1 MRAFAAALICALS
14 ILWSPFLA
22 QAQGWVDQPFD
33 PAPMSREDIATLQA
47 ALAYSGDY
55 YGFTDG
61 VWNNAAQA
69 ALATWVQREE
79 GATNPLYRHL
89 KKLILALEDARVKDG
104 WQLSYS
110 DASNVS
116 YLHPFELLKSV
127 ENKDVV
133 EFLSDDTGFSVMV
146 RFTDEQGMRD
156 VHDWFFS
163 QAVKGSD
170 PYRYNDDVLWI
181 TSTSLDEGMTA
192 YARSDF
198 YNGSWSTISIVVWP
212 EYFNDLNLMA
222 DSMTVG
228 GSPATLM
235 WTSGGVIDQ
244 LINGDSMASAA
255 APPASDPSDPKDQ
268 V

>member
-1 MRAFAAALICALS
+1 
-14 ILWSPFLA
+14 
-22 QAQGWVDQPFD
+22 
-33 PAPMSREDIATLQA
+33 
-47 ALAYSGDY
+47 
-55 YGFTDG
+55 
-61 VWNNAAQA
+61 
-69 ALATWVQREE
+69 
-79 GATNPLYRHL
+79 
-89 KKLILALEDARVKDG
+89 
-104 WQLSYS
+104 
-110 DASNVS
+110 
-116 YLHPFELLKSV
+116 
-127 ENKDVV
+127 
-133 EFLSDDTGFSVMV
+133 
-146 RFTDEQGMRD
+146 MRD

-255 APPASDPSDPKDQ
+255 APPASDPSDPKDR
-268 V
+268 VRRPPAAWPKCLRPPSRWKLPATSRPSWDRPALRRRRRPRRPRRPTPRLIRDRR